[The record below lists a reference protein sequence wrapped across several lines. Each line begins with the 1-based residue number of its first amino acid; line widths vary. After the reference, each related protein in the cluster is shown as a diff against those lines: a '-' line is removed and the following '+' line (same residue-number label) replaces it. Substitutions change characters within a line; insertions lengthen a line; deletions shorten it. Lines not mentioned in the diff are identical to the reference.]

1 MNKFIGI
8 GHLTKDGEMKQL
20 NTGVACYK
28 NTIALNHHY
37 KKQDGSKE
45 QETCFLDFV
54 CFARAAEIMQEYLQ
68 KGSKVLLEGRLR
80 QENWQDKDGNKKS
93 KIVLMVENVEFMD
106 SKKDSQ
112 DSQYNYN
119 QSAPPQKP
127 MPKPQA
133 TYSLDSLENSIESVL
148 KKFTIQDRT
157 DSSAVVFFKGTQS
170 ELDYVRKNWDEVY
183 KQVVINHNLKGLKID
198 IKKEIIDE
206 LDEIPF

>member
-8 GHLTKDGEMKQL
+8 GHLTRDGEMKQL

-37 KKQDGSKE
+37 KKQDGSKD

-93 KIVLMVENVEFMD
+93 KIVLMVESVEFMD

-127 MPKPQA
+127 TPKPQA
-133 TYSLDSLENSIESVL
+133 TYSLDSLENSIESML
-148 KKFTIQDRT
+148 KNFTIENKT
-157 DSSAVVFFKGTQS
+157 NDSATLIFKGTKS
-170 ELDYVRKNWDEVY
+170 ELELAKQNWADIY
-183 KQVVINHNLKGLKID
+183 KEIEKTHNLKGLKIN
-198 IKKEIIDE
+198 IKKDLADE